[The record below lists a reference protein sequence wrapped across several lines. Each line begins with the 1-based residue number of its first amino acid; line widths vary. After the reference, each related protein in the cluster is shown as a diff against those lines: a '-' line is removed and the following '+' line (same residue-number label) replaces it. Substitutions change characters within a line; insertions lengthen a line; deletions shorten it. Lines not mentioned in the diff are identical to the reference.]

1 MVEFVRQQL
10 YAENFS
16 AYIIESSDVIFCG
29 FDIVQILDDITL
41 SWFIPVLFKCSAK
54 ALSMHARIS
63 GFFRFSL
70 FLNQHI
76 NGHCVHRYKTMRH
89 RANN

>member
-29 FDIVQILDDITL
+29 FDIVQILDDIIVSL
-41 SWFIPVLFKCSAK
+41 DMVSGCSGSYTDTFAPLIK
-54 ALSMHARIS
+54 H
-63 GFFRFSL
+63 FSL
-70 FLNQHI
+70 ISARKF
-76 NGHCVHRYKTMRH
+76 
-89 RANN
+89 